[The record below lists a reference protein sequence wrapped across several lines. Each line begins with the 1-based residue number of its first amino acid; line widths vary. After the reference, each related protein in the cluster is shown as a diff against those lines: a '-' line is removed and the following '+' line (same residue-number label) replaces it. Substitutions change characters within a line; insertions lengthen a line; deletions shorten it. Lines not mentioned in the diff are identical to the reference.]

1 MAKISIDL
9 KSGTIDNSETVIGID
24 LGTTNSLIA
33 SINPEDRSAYCIT
46 TNGDSIVP
54 SAIHFENDA
63 ILVGKQAIEKMVDQ
77 PENTIY
83 SIKRLMG
90 KSYSDLE
97 SHTDFFNY
105 QLIDDGDD
113 QLVKIK
119 IHGKQYNPIEL
130 SALVLKELKEMAEKQ
145 LSQTVSK
152 VVITVPAYF
161 NDTQRQATRDA
172 GKLAGLDV
180 LRIINEPTAASLAY
194 GIGLNQTESKTVAVY
209 DLGGGTFD
217 VSILRI
223 QNGIFE
229 VLATN
234 GDTFLGGD
242 DFDKAIVD
250 HWTGTYKIQLDSLNE
265 KQLFRLKAEKAK
277 KALSKQSSYTEI
289 ISFKDEHLELNLD
302 RTQLKTLLSP
312 LIQRTINSCKM
323 AVSDSELSLEQIN
336 EVVLVGGSVRTPLVK
351 EMVAEFFSHSH
362 INDNHNPD
370 EVVALGAAIEADI
383 LAGNRRD
390 ILLLDVTPLS
400 LGIETLGGLMDVV
413 LGRNSKIPNK
423 VKREYTSS
431 VDGQVNM
438 TIAVYQGEREMVK
451 DNRKLGE
458 FQLKGIPAMP
468 AGLPKI
474 EVSFMINADGILRVT
489 AQELRSGVKQEVV
502 LQPQYGISD
511 TEIEAM
517 LKDSIIHAEE
527 DMNQRSLQESITE
540 AKQLQYSMNKFVKEH
555 SDLINANQKVQIEKL
570 QTEIDKAI
578 HAKNK
583 DEIVSTCDALNEFT
597 KEFAEIAMNNSIAK
611 ALKGKKV

>member
-323 AVSDSELSLEQIN
+323 AVSDSELSLEKIN

>member
-54 SAIHFENDA
+54 SAIHFENEA

>member
-400 LGIETLGGLMDVV
+400 LGIETLGGSMDVV